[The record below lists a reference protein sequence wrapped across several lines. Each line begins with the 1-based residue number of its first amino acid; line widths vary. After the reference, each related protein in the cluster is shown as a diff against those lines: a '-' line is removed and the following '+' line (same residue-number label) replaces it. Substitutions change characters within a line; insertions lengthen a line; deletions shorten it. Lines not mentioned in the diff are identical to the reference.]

1 MGPKGDPGCEGPI
14 GAILMSTNQDGL
26 PEIPALVGFTTC
38 GQGHSPLAATIDVE
52 NLTQYVS
59 TYYFTV
65 PSAVEINSLV
75 AFFFT
80 QPSHVPSSSVITI
93 RAQLYEAG
101 EMTNIYSP
109 IEETLVTLT
118 PSINDATPNGTM
130 LRGEVRTNR
139 PAEKNTKLM
148 LVFSATSSGTDPV
161 EAVLGYAK
169 ASLSYT

>member
-1 MGPKGDPGCEGPI
+1 
-14 GAILMSTNQDGL
+14 MSTNQDGL

-38 GQGHSPLAATIDVE
+38 GQGYSPLAATIDVE

-118 PSINDATPNGTM
+118 PSVNDATPNGTM
-130 LRGEVRTNR
+130 LRPV
-139 PAEKNTKLM
+139 EKNTKLM